1 MEERLCRSRSLGP
14 VSPLLPRHRRRLQYI
29 STPVVTPSSFS
40 TIRRLLPISTGSRS
54 SSCLASNSLRRP
66 RPCAAGIR
74 KKIPPP
80 RRYQQNVSES
90 RNIFADIM
98 TLDPIRVLVKKIH
111 PEARVPRFMHAGA
124 HGDLAADL
132 YAIEETTIEPH
143 KMNVVRTGICLGL
156 PAGYGALVHDR
167 SGLAAKGVATFGG
180 VIDPGYRGE
189 LKIIMTSVGE
199 QTIEIK
205 PGDRVCQLRFVR

>member
-1 MEERLCRSRSLGP
+1 M
-14 VSPLLPRHRRRLQYI
+14 
-29 STPVVTPSSFS
+29 T
-40 TIRRLLPISTGSRS
+40 TIR
-54 SSCLASNSLRRP
+54 
-66 RPCAAGIR
+66 
-74 KKIPPP
+74 
-80 RRYQQNVSES
+80 VE
-90 RNIFADIM
+90 
-98 TLDPIRVLVKKIH
+98 VKKSH
-111 PEARVPRFMHAGA
+111 PDARTPRFMHTGG

-132 YAIEETTIEPH
+132 YAVEETKIEPH

-156 PAGYGALVHDR
+156 PEGYGALVHDR

-205 PGDRVCQLRFVR
+205 PGDRVCQLRFVRLLQAEFVECEELDETVRGAKGFGSTGVSA